1 MNLSQFF
8 KDDKIL
14 ITGASGFVG
23 KNLFNK
29 FKSEGLNVIGTYFS
43 KKFDDLIYCD
53 LTDFNQ
59 LKKLFD
65 EQNIKYVFMCNA
77 KTYGAGTM
85 KVDPNCLVRENLHM
99 NSNILDLAY
108 QYKVKKLMFI
118 SSSTIYQEANYP
130 LCEEDLDLNKPTY
143 KLYHGVGG
151 GKRYTEQ
158 LCQFYNSLGLNCNI
172 IRPTG
177 IYGPFDKHEEKK
189 SHFMPAIIKR
199 ILQKQDPLIIW
210 GNGHS
215 VRNMIYIEDLIRDML
230 KVFMNYDKP
239 DAFNVCSDT
248 TCTIR
253 GIVDIILKL
262 DNNKIEPI
270 YDITKP
276 DAIPYRNI
284 SRIKFDSYFGKEQ
297 YLSLEEGIKKVIE
310 WLKIEL
316 GV

>member
-1 MNLSQFF
+1 MSLSQFF

-23 KNLFNK
+23 RNLYNK
-29 FKSEGLNVIGTYFS
+29 FKTDGLNVIGTYFS
-43 KKFDDLIYCD
+43 RKFDDLVYCD
-53 LTDFNQ
+53 LTDFKQ
-59 LKKLFD
+59 LKNVFD
-65 EQNIKYVFMCNA
+65 INDIKYVFMCNA

-99 NSNILDLAY
+99 NSNILDLSY
-108 QYKVKKLMFI
+108 QYKIKKLMFI

-130 LCEEDLDLNKPTY
+130 ICEDELDLNKPTY
-143 KLYHGVGG
+143 KLYTGVGG

-158 LCQFYNSLGLNCNI
+158 LCHFYQGLGLNCNI

-177 IYGPFDKHEEKK
+177 IYGQFDKHEEKK

-199 ILQKQDPLIIW
+199 VLQKQDPLVIW
-210 GNGHS
+210 GTGYS
-215 VRNMIYIEDLIRDML
+215 VRNMIYIDDLIRDML
-230 KVFMNYDKP
+230 KVFMSYNKS
-239 DAFNVCSDT
+239 DAFNVCSDR

-253 GIVDIILKL
+253 EIVNIILSLTNTNTK
-262 DNNKIEPI
+262 PI

-276 DAIPYRNI
+276 DAIPYRNL
-284 SRIKFDSYFGKEQ
+284 SRIKFDSYFGKES
-297 YLSLEEGIKKVIE
+297 YLSLEEGIQKVIN
-310 WLKIEL
+310 WMKQEL